1 MLLFFDASRLARE
14 FAQVIKFGA
23 TDCTAANDFDF
34 VDTRRMHGEN
44 SFDADAVGNSADGEH
59 FAHAA
64 ALTTDNHAFKNL
76 NAFAV
81 AFNDF
86 CMDAHG
92 VAGSELRNVF
102 AKLFAFQKFDDI
114 QVKSSN
120 LFDVR
125 ARTQRNAF
133 DFGSL
138 ANLQN
143 AVNVRR
149 KIFVDKRG
157 DL

>member
-1 MLLFFDASRLARE
+1 
-14 FAQVIKFGA
+14 
-23 TDCTAANDFDF
+23 
-34 VDTRRMHGEN
+34 MHGEN
-44 SFDADAVGNSADGEH
+44 SFDTDAVRNSADGEH
-59 FAHAA
+59 FTHAA
-64 ALTTDNHAFKNL
+64 ALTTDNHALENL

-81 AFNDF
+81 TFDDF
-86 CMDAHG
+86 CMDAHRVTG
-92 VAGSELRNVF
+92 GELRDVF
-102 AKLFAFQKFDDI
+102 AKLFAFQKFDYV

-125 ARTQRNAF
+125 ALRAEERL

-138 ANLQN
+138 TNIKN
-143 AVNVRR
+143 AVNVRG